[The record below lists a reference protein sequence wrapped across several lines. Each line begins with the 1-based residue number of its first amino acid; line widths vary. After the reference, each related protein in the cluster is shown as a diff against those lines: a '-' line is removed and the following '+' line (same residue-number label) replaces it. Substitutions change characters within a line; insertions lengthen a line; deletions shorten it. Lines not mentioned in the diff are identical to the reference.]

1 MDIATKAQESIADFS
16 SCMKYRWSLKR
27 DLRNINPGNRIMNFI
42 MLNPSTANE
51 EFNDPTVARCENRTI
66 DMGYSYMIVT
76 NIFAYRATDP
86 VDMKNQKDPVGEMN
100 NKAIFDSASDSDFI
114 ICAWGNHGDFLDRGA
129 EVKSILDGLNKEL
142 YFLKMNGS
150 GQPAHPLYLRKD
162 IQPTLWG

>member
-1 MDIATKAQESIADFS
+1 MDISTKAQDSIADFS

-27 DLRNINPGNRIMNFI
+27 DLRNINSGNKTMNFI

-86 VDMKNQKDPVGEMN
+86 DDMKAQSDPVGELN
-100 NKAIFDSASDSDFI
+100 DKTISDSASESDYI
-114 ICAWGNHGDFLDRGA
+114 ICAWGNHGNFMNRGA
-129 EVKSILDGLNKEL
+129 GVKKILDDINKPL
-142 YFLKMNGS
+142 YYLKMNGS
-150 GQPAHPLYLRKD
+150 GQPSHPLYLRKD
-162 IQPTLWG
+162 IEPALWS